1 MKITVSGFAG
11 AVNAPHPKLLPDTAG
26 TVSWNQKPGRGDFR
40 PWREPLDVA
49 TVPVARKTIYRFG
62 RDVAEDGRYWFSW
75 PGIVH
80 AVRGM
85 VADDTTERTYY
96 TGDGFPKWTD
106 NTIAL
111 AGGGSYPAAW
121 RKLGVPAPASAL
133 TLQASGGSSTE
144 TEVRYYVATFVT
156 DKGEESAPG
165 PVSLALSCL
174 TDAVV
179 AISNVQGPPS
189 GAFTIN
195 RVRIYRTQTGASGD
209 TEFFFLR
216 ELAAGVATT
225 TDDGRAL
232 GEVLETVDWLQ
243 PPEDLTALTAMWNGM
258 MAGITGNAVRYCMAY
273 KPYAW
278 PLAFETLPPDAKPVA
293 LATFGQRLLV
303 LTTANP
309 VLVAGTS
316 PDSLDEQP
324 LEVGQS
330 CVAPRAVVSFGHG
343 VAWPAPDGLA
353 YYGSAGAKLVTAGLL
368 TRDDWQAMNPSGM
381 VAGLYE
387 GLYLA
392 FFTDAG
398 GARRGFLVDP
408 QNPSGIFFL
417 EKGYDGLYLDALQ
430 DALYVMEGTK
440 VRKWDAGAALMSA
453 RFVSK
458 VFGLPAP
465 VSPAWCKV
473 AADSYPV
480 TIKLN
485 ALEMESREVARHIA
499 IYGSPRCVAVT
510 SGNSSGVQFT
520 LAAAGPEA
528 FRLPAIASRAWQIEV
543 AGQKAVQA
551 VSLAQGVEEWR

>member
-1 MKITVSGFAG
+1 MKITVSGFTG

-40 PWREPLDVA
+40 PWREPLEVA
-49 TVPVARKTIYRFG
+49 TVPAARKTIYRFG
-62 RDVAEDGRYWFSW
+62 RDVAEDGRYWFAW
-75 PGIVH
+75 TGTVH

-85 VADDTTERTYY
+85 LADDTTERTYY
-96 TGDGFPKWTD
+96 SGDGFPKWTD

-111 AGGGSYPAAW
+111 AGGSYPAAW
-121 RKLGVPAPASAL
+121 RKLGVPPPTSAP
-133 TLQASGGSSTE
+133 TLQVSEGDSTE
-144 TEVRYYVATFVT
+144 TEVRYYVYTFVT

-165 PVSLALSCL
+165 PVSLML
-174 TDAVV
+174 TCPINAVV
-179 AISNVQGPPS
+179 AISGIESPPS
-189 GAFTIN
+189 GALTID
-195 RVRIYRTQTGASGD
+195 RVRIYRTQTGSTGD

-216 ELAAGVATT
+216 ELAAGAATT
-225 TDDGRAL
+225 SDDKRVL
-232 GEVLETVDWLQ
+232 GEILETVDWLQ
-243 PPEDLTALTAMWNGM
+243 PPEDLTWLTAMWNGM
-258 MAGITGNAVRYCMAY
+258 IAGITGNAVRYCMAY

-278 PLAFETLPPDAKPVA
+278 PIAYETLPPDAKPVA

-303 LTTANP
+303 LTTADP

-324 LEVGQS
+324 LEVGQA

-353 YYGSAGAKLVTAGLL
+353 YYGAAGAKLVTAGIL
-368 TRDDWQAMNPSGM
+368 TRDDWQAMNPAGM

-387 GLYLA
+387 GLYLS

-398 GARRGFLVDP
+398 GVRRGFLVDP
-408 QNPSGIFFL
+408 QNPAGIFYL
-417 EKGYDGLYLDALQ
+417 ERGYDALYLDELQ
-430 DALYVMEGTK
+430 DALYVLDGNQ
-440 VRKWDAGAALMSA
+440 VLKWDAGAALMSA

-458 VFGLPAP
+458 VFGQSAP

-480 TIKLN
+480 TVKIN
-485 ALEMESREVARHIA
+485 ALELDSREVAQHIVT
-499 IYGSPRCVAVT
+499 YGSPRCISVS

-520 LAAAGPEA
+520 LAAQGPEA
-528 FRLPAIASRAWQIEV
+528 FRLPAIAARSWQIEV
-543 AGQKAVQA
+543 SGEQAVQG
-551 VSLAQGVEEWR
+551 VSLAQSVEEWR

>member
-1 MKITVSGFAG
+1 MKVTVAGFTG
-11 AVNAPHPKLLPDTAG
+11 AINALHPKLLPESAG

-49 TVPVARKTIYRFG
+49 TVPAARRTIYRFG

-85 VADDTTERTYY
+85 VGDDTSERTYY

-111 AGGGSYPAAW
+111 AGSAYPAAW
-121 RKLGVPAPASAL
+121 RKLGVPPPTVAL
-133 TLQASGGSSTE
+133 TVKASGGASSDTE
-144 TEVRYYVATFVT
+144 IRYYVMTFVT

-165 PVSLALSCL
+165 PVSAEVTVPTGGTVTIS
-174 TDAVV
+174 
-179 AISNVQGPPS
+179 AIQAPPD
-189 GAFTIN
+189 GAFIIN
-195 RVRIYRTQTGASGD
+195 RVRIYRTQTGTSGNA
-209 TEFFFLR
+209 EFFFLR
-216 ELAAGVATT
+216 EIPAGMAST

-232 GEVLETVDWLQ
+232 GEVLETVEWLE
-243 PPEDLTALTAMWNGM
+243 PPANLTSLTAMWNGM
-258 MAGITGNAVRYCMAY
+258 MAGISGNAVRYCEAY

-278 PLAFETLPPDAKPVA
+278 PMAYETLPPDAKPLA

-303 LTTANP
+303 LTTADP

-324 LEVGQS
+324 LEVGQA
-330 CVAPRAVVSFGHG
+330 CIAPRGVVSFGHG

-353 YYGSAGAKLVTAGLL
+353 YYGAAGAKLVTAGLL
-368 TRDDWQAMNPSGM
+368 TRDDWQAMNPTGM

-387 GLYLA
+387 GLYLG
-392 FFTDAG
+392 FYTDAG
-398 GARRGFLVDP
+398 GARRGFFVDP
-408 QNPSGIFFL
+408 LNPSGIFYL

-430 DALYVMEGTK
+430 DALYVLDGAA

-453 RFVSK
+453 RFVSRM
-458 VFGLPAP
+458 FSMP
-465 VSPAWCKV
+465 SPLSFSWCKV
-473 AADSYPV
+473 IADSYPV

-485 ALEMESREVARHIA
+485 ALELSGREVAHHIA
-499 IYGSPRCVAVT
+499 TYGPRCTAVE
-510 SGNSSGVQFT
+510 GGVQFT
-520 LAAAGPEA
+520 LSGGEREP
-528 FRLPAIASRAWQIEV
+528 FRLPPIPARAWQVEIS
-543 AGQKAVQA
+543 GQHAVQGVA
-551 VSLAQGVEEWR
+551 LAQSVEELR